1 MQPVSLRRRQFNTFL
16 LGGLLGAAWPGVAR
30 SGLATDANPGI
41 KPASRLRVAA
51 IQMAPRLGD
60 LPANLAQAEQLIEQA
75 IRQGAE
81 WIILPEMFT
90 SAAAFHPAMLS
101 AIAPLDGAPAR
112 LMQDHARRHRVVIG
126 GSFLARHDDGQVYN
140 SFLLNFPDGRSFR
153 HDKDDPTYWETCF
166 YRGGKD
172 DGVLQTP
179 AGPVGSALCWELIR
193 SRTARRLQGRV
204 NLVVGGSCWWTL
216 PDDADADSPLRAANY
231 KMMRDAAPR
240 IARLLGVPVI
250 HAAHAGR
257 FSGFF
262 GPDLPDVAYDSTYLG
277 EAMIVAAD
285 GQVLAR
291 RRGNEGA
298 GLIVAE
304 ITLPQPLPSR
314 ERIPPRFWLPA
325 EMPQAWKD
333 SWSRWFRRG
342 GDYYEQVTLPF
353 LKSGEV
359 NEYIPEYMQ
368 GMTAA
373 GRALG

>member
-1 MQPVSLRRRQFNTFL
+1 MESVSLRRRQFNKFL
-16 LGGLLGAAWPGVAR
+16 LGSLLGASWPG
-30 SGLATDANPGI
+30 LAAVSNPGI
-41 KPASRLRVAA
+41 KPAPRLRVAA

-60 LPANLAQAEQLIEQA
+60 MPANLAQAEQLIKQA

-90 SAAAFHPAMLS
+90 TAAAFHPALLQ

-112 LMQDHARRHRVVIG
+112 LMQRYARRHQVVIG

-140 SFLLNFPDGRSFR
+140 SFLLNFPDGSTFR
-153 HDKDDPTYWETCF
+153 HDKDDPTYWENCF

-179 AGPVGSALCWELIR
+179 AGAVGSALCWELIR
-193 SRTARRLQGRV
+193 SRTARRLLGKV
-204 NLVVGGSCWWTL
+204 NMVVGGSCWWTL

-231 KMMRDAAPR
+231 KMMREAAPR
-240 IARLLGVPVI
+240 IARLLGVPVV

-262 GPDLPDVAYDSTYLG
+262 SPDLPDVAYDSSYLG

-285 GQVLAR
+285 GQLLAR
-291 RRGNEGA
+291 RPYPQGPGVV
-298 GLIVAE
+298 VANLDFPS
-304 ITLPQPLPSR
+304 LPHSR
-314 ERIPPRFWLPA
+314 QAIPARFWLPP
-325 EMPQAWKD
+325 EMPQAWKE
-333 SWSRWFRRG
+333 SWSRWFKRG
-342 GDYYEQVTLPF
+342 RDYYEQVTLPF
-353 LKSGEV
+353 LNTGEI

-373 GRALG
+373 GRRDLG